1 MTGASVR
8 SEGRLDARDPDG
20 RGGPAHVGIIV
31 QNLPVPLDRR
41 VWNECQTL
49 VAAGYRVSVI
59 CPRGPG
65 QSRRQHLD
73 GVDIHTYRPPPPARG
88 TAGFVLESVVSWL
101 CTLAIALRIHHRHPV
116 AAWQACNPPDTYWAI
131 GALFKRTG
139 ARFVFDHHDLCPEI
153 YRTRF
158 DRHDGLALRILLLL
172 ERATFAVA
180 DHVIVTNESYRSV
193 AIERGRRAR
202 RDTTVVRSG
211 PDPERLRPGPPDPQR
226 LRGHRHIAAYLGV
239 MGHQDGVDVIV
250 RAADLI
256 VHRWGRTD
264 VGFVL
269 MGFGDCLEDLRSLTT
284 RLGLDDHVHFTG
296 RVDLPEIRR
305 ELCTASIGLSPDPR
319 SPFNDVSTMNKTL
332 EYMACGL
339 PVVAYDLR
347 ETRVS
352 AGPAAW
358 YAPGDDVESFAKTA
372 LALIDEPEARAAMGR
387 IGRERIED
395 RLGWPTQATAYAD
408 VYRALLGDARLPA
421 PPERDERDER
431 TERTGTVIDLREP
444 VRARAAHEVLR

>member
-1 MTGASVR
+1 MIGATERPSRGTGTG
-8 SEGRLDARDPDG
+8 EP
-20 RGGPAHVGIIV
+20 PHVAIIV

-41 VWNECQTL
+41 VWNECRTL
-49 VAAGYRVSVI
+49 VAEGYRVSVI

-65 QSRRQHLD
+65 QSRHQHLD
-73 GVDIHTYRPPPPARG
+73 GVDIHTYRPAPPARG
-88 TAGFVLESVVSWL
+88 TVGFVYESVLSWL
-101 CTLAIALRIHHRHPV
+101 CTLVLAVGVHRRHRV
-116 AAWQACNPPDTYWAI
+116 SAWQACNPPDTYWAI
-131 GALFKRTG
+131 GALFKHTG

-158 DRHDGLALRILLLL
+158 DRDDGVALRILLLL

-193 AIERGRRAR
+193 ALGRGGKAHHE
-202 RDTTVVRSG
+202 TTVVRSG
-211 PDPERLRPGPPDPQR
+211 PDPERLAPGPTDPGAR
-226 LRGHRHIAAYLGV
+226 RGHRHTAAYLGV

-256 VHRWGRTD
+256 VHRWARD
-264 VGFVL
+264 DIGFVL
-269 MGFGDCLEDLRSLTT
+269 MGFGDCLDELRALTSE
-284 RLGLDDHVHFTG
+284 LGLDDHVHFTG
-296 RVDLPEIRR
+296 PVDLPEIRR
-305 ELCTASIGLSPDPR
+305 ELCSASVGLSPDPR
-319 SPFNDVSTMNKTL
+319 SPFNEVSTMNKTL

-358 YAPGDDVESFAKTA
+358 YAPADDVESFAETA

-387 IGRERIED
+387 IGRARIEE
-395 RLGWPTQATAYAD
+395 RLGWPTQAPAYAG
-408 VYRALLGDARLPA
+408 VYRALLGGVDDRSAGPVAADRVA
-421 PPERDERDER
+421 PERSDV
-431 TERTGTVIDLREP
+431 VIDLREP
-444 VRARAAHEVLR
+444 ARRRVSPEPSR